1 MNFRRVFFGKSSNIK
16 FNENPSSGR
25 RVFPCGQMDGRTS
38 MTKLIVAIRN
48 FAKARK
54 NAQTSIIYVVKNE
67 GVKGKAK

>member
-1 MNFRRVFFGKSSNIK
+1 
-16 FNENPSSGR
+16 
-25 RVFPCGQMDGRTS
+25 